1 MAFDDGVCSMAKCG
15 GTFGGTQIT
24 GGFRLFFRDT
34 FGVESGHCV
43 HGLLSPVA
51 FAMSLAG

>member
-24 GGFRLFFRDT
+24 RGFRLFFRDT

-43 HGLLSPVA
+43 HGLLSPVEVN
-51 FAMSLAG
+51 